1 MKLLNTALMSAL
13 ILSGAALSAPCFA
26 QAAATTPTLNLGND
40 PLLGTTESSQASDP
54 APGAVSYMPQQSG
67 TDGSAAPSTALD
79 QVNLGSM
86 TGSDPQNAT
95 SPQ

>member
-13 ILSGAALSAPCFA
+13 ILSGTALSAPCFA
-26 QAAATTPTLNLGND
+26 QVAATTPTLNLGND
-40 PLLGTTESSQASDP
+40 PLLGTAEGSQASDP
-54 APGAVSYMPQQSG
+54 ATGAVPYMPQQSG
-67 TDGSAAPSTALD
+67 TGGSAASSTALD

-86 TGSDPQNAT
+86 TGNDSQNIA